1 MHEEHLTQWQRSHS
15 YLGTAHDRNEGRTRL
30 VLGLTLVMMVVEIAA
45 GTVFKSM
52 ALLADG
58 WHMASHAAALGIASA
73 AYTYARRHAANESY
87 SFGTGK
93 VGDLAGFA
101 SALILALIALMM
113 AWESVQRLLD
123 PVSISYDE
131 ALIVAAAGLVV
142 NLVSAFLL
150 GGEHHDHSHGQGHEH
165 DDDHGASHDHD
176 HGHHRDHNFRAVYVH
191 VVADAVTSVMAI
203 VALAAGRFYQVG
215 WLDPLMGLIGGAV
228 ILQWA
233 WSLMRTTSH
242 VLLDAEPT
250 PGLAAKIR
258 GAIETDRDNRVAD
271 LHVWRLGPGHLAAM
285 VTVVSHHPQPPA
297 HYKALL
303 GGIAE
308 LSHVTVEVECCD
320 EHPTGHAPEH
330 PPAHPVGLAAS
341 HSDHGR

>member
-1 MHEEHLTQWQRSHS
+1 MHEEQLTQWQRSHS

-45 GTVFKSM
+45 GTVFNSM

-73 AYTYARRHAANESY
+73 AYMYARRHAANETY

-113 AWESVQRLLD
+113 GWESIQRLLN
-123 PVSISYDE
+123 PVSIAYDE
-131 ALIVAAAGLVV
+131 ALIVAAVGLLV
-142 NLVSAFLL
+142 NIVSAVLL
-150 GGEHHDHSHGQGHEH
+150 GDEHHDHDHAHDHEH
-165 DDDHGASHDHD
+165 DHG
-176 HGHHRDHNFRAVYVH
+176 GHHRDHDFRAVYVH
-191 VVADAVTSVMAI
+191 VIADAVTSVMAI

-215 WLDPLMGLIGGAV
+215 WLDPVMGLVGGAV

-233 WSLMRTTSH
+233 STLMRTTSH
-242 VLLDAEPT
+242 ILLDAEPA
-250 PGLAAKIR
+250 PGLAEKVR
-258 GAIETDRDNRVAD
+258 GVIEADRDNRVAD

-285 VTVVSHHPQPPA
+285 LTVVSHHPQPPA

-308 LSHVTVEVECCD
+308 LSHVTVEVECCGD
-320 EHPTGHAPEH
+320 H
-330 PPAHPVGLAAS
+330 PPAHPAAA
-341 HSDHGR
+341 HSGHGR

>member
-1 MHEEHLTQWQRSHS
+1 MHEEQLTQWQRSHS
-15 YLGTAHDRNEGRTRL
+15 YLGMAHDRNEGRTRL
-30 VLGLTLVMMVVEIAA
+30 VLLLTLVMMVVEIAA
-45 GTVFKSM
+45 GTVFNSM

-73 AYTYARRHAANESY
+73 AYMYARRHAANETY

-113 AWESVQRLLD
+113 GWESIQRLLN
-123 PVSISYDE
+123 PVSIAYDE
-131 ALIVAAAGLVV
+131 ALIVAAIGLLV
-142 NLVSAFLL
+142 NIVSAFLL
-150 GGEHHDHSHGQGHEH
+150 GDEHHDH
-165 DDDHGASHDHD
+165 DHAHDHD
-176 HGHHRDHNFRAVYVH
+176 HDHEHDHGGHHRDHNFRAVYVH
-191 VVADAVTSVMAI
+191 VIADAVTSVMAI

-215 WLDPLMGLIGGAV
+215 WLDPVMGLVGGAV
-228 ILQWA
+228 ILQW
-233 WSLMRTTSH
+233 SYGLMRTTARI
-242 VLLDAEPT
+242 LLDAEPT
-250 PGLAAKIR
+250 PGLAAKVR
-258 GAIETDRDNRVAD
+258 GVIEADRDNRVAD

-320 EHPTGHAPEH
+320 DHSPGH
-330 PPAHPVGLAAS
+330 PPGLAAG
-341 HSDHGR
+341 HSGHGR